1 MRKAEAKFQTEFN
14 KYLREVYQK
23 TCAVELK
30 HTRGRNCLPFSEV
43 KDHQIRA
50 LQIVN
55 RGVFAYKISDFDM
68 GYKPFDGFCLA
79 GERAFIVIRYPRFFC
94 MIPVETF
101 VLERDR
107 STRKSL
113 TSSRALDLSTCTVNC

>member
-1 MRKAEAKFQTEFN
+1 MLKAEAKFQTEFN
-14 KYLREVYQK
+14 KYLRDVYKK

-30 HTRGRNCLPFSEV
+30 HTRGKSSLPFNEV

-79 GERAFIVIRYPRFFC
+79 GERAFIVIKYPSFFC

-113 TSSRALDLSTCTVNC
+113 TASRARDLSTVCV